1 MSGGGILSDPYARG
15 MFKQNPYAR
24 KADVTGELVVVLRG
38 KYPDRGLN
46 LIKPISRALNA
57 GEVHELIISAEEVK
71 PGSRVGSIAYIGFF
85 AVREPGVIVSGDE
98 LRIDG
103 KLVGTLAGFDETHM
117 PNHLNIVM
125 HGEESDGEERG
136 LKVGDSVVFRQR

>member
-1 MSGGGILSDPYARG
+1 M
-15 MFKQNPYAR
+15 
-24 KADVTGELVVVLRG
+24 
-38 KYPDRGLN
+38 
-46 LIKPISRALNA
+46 
-57 GEVHELIISAEEVK
+57 
-71 PGSRVGSIAYIGFF
+71 
-85 AVREPGVIVSGDE
+85 IVSGDE